1 MFLNQR
7 NKFSIGFRYQWNWLR
22 ASNSVTPGAYY
33 GGTFTDKSAESFQPP
48 EFAYHIGYE
57 HKIINHNTISTK
69 VGRSFRYPNLDERIG
84 LGSGFNNFAHF
95 SLGPQRSQDFEFSHK
110 LSYEKFD
117 IATSFYYMRLRS
129 EISTTDN
136 SFYNRNLAP
145 TERFGIENSIKYSF
159 FENLNIENDFT
170 IAQAKFRGGERN
182 GNDLPGVP
190 AFVKNVV
197 EIKYK
202 LSLKIFQHISMF
214 IINLV
219 RDQLMILLTTK
230 LFRKDII

>member
-1 MFLNQR
+1 MQSDGSYYYTNYKMIDKTAAFYFNTNLSLNPE
-7 NKFSIGFRYQWNWLR
+7 NKFSIGARYHGNWFR
-22 ASNSVTPGAYY
+22 ASNSVTLEHIMGEHLLINPLRV
-33 GGTFTDKSAESFQPP
+33 FQPLR
-48 EFAYHIGYE
+48 FAYHIGYE
-57 HKIINHNTISTK
+57 HKINNHNTISTK

-159 FENLNIENDFT
+159 FR
-170 IAQAKFRGGERN
+170 KF
-182 GNDLPGVP
+182 
-190 AFVKNVV
+190 K
-197 EIKYK
+197 
-202 LSLKIFQHISMF
+202 H
-214 IINLV
+214 
-219 RDQLMILLTTK
+219 
-230 LFRKDII
+230 